1 MSNPFNKTQ
10 TELKQQLAKEQQKQE
25 QLQKRLQWLPGLILP
40 IYNIELYNNRV
51 VVSYK
56 DKLGRQQTIDHT
68 ATKPFS
74 STRTIVADFHAIY
87 EAMQAALAKIAIP
100 WYGIKGL
107 AIIDVRE
114 TLAGGLTMIEAK
126 AIREAVHVAAKNK
139 ITKIFVTYQ
148 QDTVF

>member
-10 TELKQQLAKEQQKQE
+10 TELKQQLAKARQNHK

-40 IYNIELYNNRV
+40 IYEIQLYNNRV
-51 VVSYK
+51 IVRYRDQS
-56 DKLGRQQTIDHT
+56 GQQQTIDYI

-74 STRTIVADFHAIY
+74 NTRTIVADFHAIY
-87 EAMQAALAKIAIP
+87 EAIQAALAKIAIP

-107 AIIDVRE
+107 AIVDVRE
-114 TLAGGLTMIEAK
+114 TLAGGLTTIEAK
-126 AIREAVHVAAKNK
+126 AILEAVHVAAKNK